1 MLLHERLKQL
11 REEKDISQEDL
22 SKIINITTRSY
33 QRYEKGEREPS
44 LTTLKNI
51 ATFYNVT
58 LDYLV
63 GLTNNK

>member
-11 REEKDISQEDL
+11 REEKDISQEEL
-22 SKIINITTRSY
+22 SKIVNITTRSY

-44 LTTLKNI
+44 LATLKNI